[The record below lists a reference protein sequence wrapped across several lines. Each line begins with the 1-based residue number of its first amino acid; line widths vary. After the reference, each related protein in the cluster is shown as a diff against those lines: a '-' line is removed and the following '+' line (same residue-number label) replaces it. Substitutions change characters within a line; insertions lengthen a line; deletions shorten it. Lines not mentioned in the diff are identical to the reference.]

1 MKSTYSDEGRF
12 DFFLNK
18 TIILSSKKYFKKQ
31 ANKYDYEQNINDNES
46 IDSLLL
52 DFAFQNNITN
62 DIERLELKLELES
75 YKDCLSQVE
84 QMVLFLLY
92 NKDLSQEE
100 AAKILNMYSQAVNR
114 IKMRAISKLRDIM
127 KKRDDKNEE

>member
-1 MKSTYSDEGRF
+1 
-12 DFFLNK
+12 
-18 TIILSSKKYFKKQ
+18 
-31 ANKYDYEQNINDNES
+31 
-46 IDSLLL
+46 
-52 DFAFQNNITN
+52 
-62 DIERLELKLELES
+62 
-75 YKDCLSQVE
+75 
-84 QMVLFLLY
+84 MVLFLLY